1 VAGSGPNARIERN
14 KLFPPCE
21 VSAVQPLPNSI
32 DAFKEIERAGGKN
45 IPMHIVAIP
54 SVILRFGR
62 SSPVRCGG
70 FAKRRAGFGRGDSA
84 PALFGTLAGVESLV
98 GFGSFEIQYQKE
110 ATIVRIEVMHG
121 MYGLAA
127 KVDRFLNALSRSQ
140 IVAAACCSV
149 VLIGVADYVTG
160 YQISVSVF
168 YLVPVML
175 AAWYAGKRA
184 GIGLA
189 VVSSFIWLT
198 VDIGTAH
205 PYDHFAIPFWNALVR
220 LGFFLVNGILAAALR
235 SSLLRERE
243 FARTD
248 VLTGSFSRRAF
259 DERLEQD
266 LDRARRQSGSLTL
279 MFLDLD
285 NLKTLNDTRGH
296 AAGDEALREAA
307 RALMSGTRRID
318 TVARL
323 GGDEFAVVFPGTD
336 QRDAKEVTKKL
347 VGNLRRA
354 LTKVGPGV
362 TCSVGVITYEDAPLS
377 IDEAVRGADTL
388 LYDAKRH
395 GKNRVV
401 YGVSV
406 SAHVHGQKAA
416 ERARGSKSMM
426 RGM

>member
-1 VAGSGPNARIERN
+1 
-14 KLFPPCE
+14 
-21 VSAVQPLPNSI
+21 
-32 DAFKEIERAGGKN
+32 
-45 IPMHIVAIP
+45 MH
-54 SVILRFGR
+54 
-62 SSPVRCGG
+62 
-70 FAKRRAGFGRGDSA
+70 
-84 PALFGTLAGVESLV
+84 
-98 GFGSFEIQYQKE
+98 
-110 ATIVRIEVMHG
+110 
-121 MYGLAA
+121 GLAA
-127 KVDRFLNALSRSQ
+127 KVDRFLNGLSRWQ
-140 IVAAACCSV
+140 IVAAACCGV
-149 VLIGVADYVTG
+149 VLIGIADYVTG
-160 YQISVSVF
+160 YQVSVSVF
-168 YLVPVML
+168 YLAPVML

-184 GIGLA
+184 AIGLA
-189 VVSSFIWLT
+189 VLSSFTWLT

-377 IDEAVRGADTL
+377 IDEAVRGADAL

-401 YGVSV
+401 YGVSA

-416 ERARGSKSMM
+416 ERERGSKSMM